1 MFSTAHD
8 VLNHRRPLPET
19 PYLGTLSPRRTSRPT
34 AKASLRLCLCNLIKM
49 CLLDGEER
57 YASALF
63 TRLQMP
69 FSSPF
74 MDPSHPPNARG
85 CAVQAGGGYGL
96 IQKGTCQS
104 PHCLTRASV
113 TFPSRGPCGLE
124 GDSAGCK
131 EQTSRHHLLSRR
143 KETASAV
150 TGSLMGGFE
159 LTGDETNGKSEQQLS
174 PGQSSRTP
182 RETSTFED

>member
-1 MFSTAHD
+1 
-8 VLNHRRPLPET
+8 
-19 PYLGTLSPRRTSRPT
+19 
-34 AKASLRLCLCNLIKM
+34 M

-174 PGQSSRTP
+174 PGGSLPGPLGRQAPSKIKELPETVRTELTRQCP
-182 RETSTFED
+182 NRSLLDYSLCPG